1 MTDLTKSVI
10 DCLLKKG
17 APAWVGAIQK
27 GLLSAGNV
35 NRIAQSMPVGKFR
48 TIAPI
53 GYGQMNAAEKVVG
66 NLGQAGAGE
75 MVRKLPLNPGVDL
88 VKHYQPLVNASQAAE
103 KAMPGVTAPYLAA
116 TPRGVFQQH
125 AGTSNIIPQG
135 VTPQGWQ
142 QTVKSKLEPL
152 GFSDMH
158 PDNFSPGGKLFDFQ
172 AGHFGGAAGGSQVFN
187 PMKVMKAHPP
197 YAQAMNQ
204 AMKGPTPQLKDQG
217 FDRAKAMVPQMP
229 HTFYD
234 KPMQGVP
241 AIKPPQQSLGMGSA
255 PSTPGL
261 GKPVT
266 PLNKVAID
274 CLLKGI

>member
-1 MTDLTKSVI
+1 MTINQIAI
-10 DCLLKKG
+10 DCLSKEA
-17 APAWVGAIQK
+17 APAWIKMLQK
-27 GLLSAGNV
+27 GMLSPASV
-35 NRIAQSMPVGKFR
+35 NRVAQSMPVGKFR
-48 TIAPI
+48 TVNPV
-53 GYGQMNAAEKVVG
+53 GYGQMNAAERVVG
-66 NLGQAGAGE
+66 NLGPAGSGE

-103 KAMPGVTAPYLAA
+103 KAMPGATAPYLAA

-125 AGTSNIIPQG
+125 AGTSNIIPPG

-158 PDNFSPGGKLFDFQ
+158 PDNFSAGGKLFDFQ

-217 FDRAKAMVPQMP
+217 FERAKAMVPQMP

-234 KPMQGVP
+234 KSMKGVP
-241 AIKPPQQSLGMGSA
+241 AMKPPTLGQPGTIGSA
-255 PSTPGL
+255 PGTPGL
-261 GKPVT
+261 ATKA
-266 PLNKVAID
+266 AIEH
-274 CLLKGI
+274 LLKGI